1 VAKDTYGNPMPGLSV
16 TFTAPSTGASGT
28 FATSSTVTTNGIGV
42 AISPV
47 FTANTV
53 AGSYTIT
60 ASATGATSQNFSLT
74 NSPGAA
80 KTIAILN
87 GNNQSATVGAAFAKS
102 LQVLAKDN
110 YGNVVPGVSVV
121 FTAPSTGAKGTFA
134 TSSTITTD
142 SNGLA
147 TAPAFTANTVSGTY
161 TVTAAST
168 GLTSLNFSMTNT
180 PGAAGSLAI
189 LDGNNQSATVNAAFV
204 KTLQVVAKDTYG
216 NVVPGVSVVFAAP
229 SSGASGRFA
238 TSSTVT
244 TNASG
249 VAASPVFTAN
259 AVIGVYTVTAAATGL
274 PTQNFSLTNSIGT
287 ASNLAIVD
295 GNNQSAT
302 VGTGFG
308 SALQVKFTDSFGN
321 PVPGVSV
328 TFSSP
333 ASGPG
338 ITFGGSA
345 TVVSNTSG
353 FATSPVITAN
363 GKAGSFTVTAS
374 AANIGSVN
382 FSLANTPGIASTI
395 QVASGN
401 NQSTTVNTPFGQPV
415 VARVTDSFGNP
426 VANVPVTFS
435 EPGSGA
441 LAIFGGGSVVIT
453 NAEGIASSPNLAANT
468 VSGTY
473 TITASASNVS
483 SAQFNLTNAA
493 GLPTSIVKTG
503 GNNQAAMVNSS
514 FSTALSV
521 KVTDTFGN
529 PVPNVNV
536 SFSGPATGSSLA
548 FAGASVVSTNA
559 LGVATTSSIKANSV
573 AGIYTVQ
580 AYVNDQV
587 SSAFSLTNLPG
598 TAAKLAIA
606 SGDRQFTTVNT
617 TYSKGLQVLVT
628 DAYNNPVQNIPVT
641 FNSPSGGP
649 GIVLSG
655 SNLINTNS
663 SGIALLDGF
672 VANKLAGTFS
682 VAAGVPN
689 LPSLNFNL
697 NNNPGAVGSL
707 VPIAGGVQSTVINGT
722 FAAALQVKVVDVYGN
737 NLPDVPVTFNS
748 PVSGTSLTFTA
759 NNLIRSDANGLV
771 FSPTMKANGLIGSYS
786 VTASTPGA
794 STINFAMTN
803 SAPKIQSM
811 IIQQGGAGRSFVR
824 YVDLTINDPGTV
836 ASIVKSLSGT
846 APKMT
851 LTNTGLTGT
860 TKKSVALKGLV
871 SAIGNTVRIDFG
883 SKGVGGNA
891 VTNAAD
897 GSYLISLDL
906 DGNGS
911 LETTQRFWRLLGDV
925 NGDKV
930 VDAKDTNI
938 VNANLNKSGF
948 NIPGDTNGDGKV
960 NSTDV
965 SYVRTAQKRKI
976 TV

>member
-1 VAKDTYGNPMPGLSV
+1 MAIPILVGRQFVIP
-16 TFTAPSTGASGT
+16 ASPIPLGS
-28 FATSSTVTTNGIGV
+28 FCFPVLILVQDIVNKNRLIARVRHIG
-42 AISPV
+42 
-47 FTANTV
+47 
-53 AGSYTIT
+53 
-60 ASATGATSQNFSLT
+60 
-74 NSPGAA
+74 
-80 KTIAILN
+80 
-87 GNNQSATVGAAFAKS
+87 
-102 LQVLAKDN
+102 
-110 YGNVVPGVSVV
+110 
-121 FTAPSTGAKGTFA
+121 
-134 TSSTITTD
+134 
-142 SNGLA
+142 
-147 TAPAFTANTVSGTY
+147 
-161 TVTAAST
+161 
-168 GLTSLNFSMTNT
+168 
-180 PGAAGSLAI
+180 
-189 LDGNNQSATVNAAFV
+189 
-204 KTLQVVAKDTYG
+204 TLQM
-216 NVVPGVSVVFAAP
+216 SLM
-229 SSGASGRFA
+229 
-238 TSSTVT
+238 
-244 TNASG
+244 
-249 VAASPVFTAN
+249 TAQ
-259 AVIGVYTVTAAATGL
+259 VY
-274 PTQNFSLTNSIGT
+274 
-287 ASNLAIVD
+287 
-295 GNNQSAT
+295 
-302 VGTGFG
+302 
-308 SALQVKFTDSFGN
+308 
-321 PVPGVSV
+321 
-328 TFSSP
+328 
-333 ASGPG
+333 
-338 ITFGGSA
+338 
-345 TVVSNTSG
+345 
-353 FATSPVITAN
+353 
-363 GKAGSFTVTAS
+363 
-374 AANIGSVN
+374 
-382 FSLANTPGIASTI
+382 
-395 QVASGN
+395 
-401 NQSTTVNTPFGQPV
+401 
-415 VARVTDSFGNP
+415 
-426 VANVPVTFS
+426 
-435 EPGSGA
+435 
-441 LAIFGGGSVVIT
+441 
-453 NAEGIASSPNLAANT
+453 
-468 VSGTY
+468 
-473 TITASASNVS
+473 
-483 SAQFNLTNAA
+483 
-493 GLPTSIVKTG
+493 
-503 GNNQAAMVNSS
+503 
-514 FSTALSV
+514 
-521 KVTDTFGN
+521 
-529 PVPNVNV
+529 
-536 SFSGPATGSSLA
+536 
-548 FAGASVVSTNA
+548 
-559 LGVATTSSIKANSV
+559 
-573 AGIYTVQ
+573 
-580 AYVNDQV
+580 
-587 SSAFSLTNLPG
+587 
-598 TAAKLAIA
+598 AAKLPIA
-606 SGDRQFTTVNT
+606 LGDAQSTLVNT
-617 TYSKGLQVLVT
+617 LYAKGLQLLAM
-628 DAYNNPVQNIPVT
+628 DAYNNPLSNIPVT

-794 STINFAMTN
+794 PTINFAMTN

-811 IIQQGGAGRSFVR
+811 VIQQGGAGRSFVR

-836 ASIVKSLSGT
+836 SSIVKSLSGT

-891 VTNAAD
+891 ATNAVD

-925 NGDKV
+925 NGDRV